1 MIRRKTGNFAVA
13 CNDARFRVKEL
24 KHLVKKVDSSMA
36 KQLVKRMDKSS
47 TDMCKDA
54 SHLDDII
61 RQMRV

>member
-1 MIRRKTGNFAVA
+1 
-13 CNDARFRVKEL
+13 VKEL